1 MVFIIECGGE
11 ISGDKGTL
19 TSPSYP
25 RSTLKQII
33 CTWRITVPEGY
44 KVRFTF
50 EDLDIQNHYKC
61 STGYVQIKDRRT
73 QSSAGIYDDSL
84 GVYCGHIL
92 PSHITSKSNTVEV
105 GFLSDKNTTTRGFK
119 AKWIAYYGK
128 DATDKT
134 QEQGEEIL
142 IKNSRK

>member
-1 MVFIIECGGE
+1 MRSNITTPLFIFLSSECGGE
-11 ISGDKGTL
+11 FSGDKGTL

-44 KVRFTF
+44 TVRFVF

-61 STGYVQIKDRRT
+61 STGYVQIKDRI
-73 QSSAGIYDDSL
+73 QSGYDESL
-84 GVYCGHIL
+84 GVYCGRLL
-92 PSHITSKSNTVEV
+92 PSPITSKSNTVEI

-119 AKWIAYYGK
+119 AKWMAYESGK
-128 DATDKT
+128 ADEK
-134 QEQGEEIL
+134 QEKGGCAQT
-142 IKNSRK
+142 